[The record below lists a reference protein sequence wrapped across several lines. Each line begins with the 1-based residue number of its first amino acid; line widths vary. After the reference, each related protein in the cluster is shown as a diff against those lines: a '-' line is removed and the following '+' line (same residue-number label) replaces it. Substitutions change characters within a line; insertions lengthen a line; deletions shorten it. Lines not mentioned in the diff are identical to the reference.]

1 MHPIVRNILAVI
13 AGAFIGSLVN
23 GSLIMMSSFIIPP
36 PNGADVTTE
45 EGLKAAM
52 HLFEPKHFIMP
63 FLAHAIGTL
72 IGAVI
77 AVAIA
82 ANNKMKM
89 AIIVGILF
97 LMGGIA
103 NVLMLPAPMW
113 FNILDLV
120 AAYFP
125 MAFLAGKIMIKK

>member
-125 MAFLAGKIMIKK
+125 MAYLAGKIMIKK

>member
-13 AGAFIGSLVN
+13 AGAVIGSLVN

-45 EGLKAAM
+45 EGLKSAM

-72 IGAVI
+72 IGAVV

-89 AIIVGILF
+89 AIIVSILF

-125 MAFLAGKIMIKK
+125 MAFLAGKIMTKK

>member
-120 AAYFP
+120 VAYFP

>member
-97 LMGGIA
+97 FMGGIA

-120 AAYFP
+120 VAYFP

>member
-23 GSLIMMSSFIIPP
+23 GSLIMMSGSIIPP

-72 IGAVI
+72 IGAVV

-89 AIIVGILF
+89 AIIVGVLF

-120 AAYFP
+120 VAYFP

>member
-23 GSLIMMSSFIIPP
+23 GSLIMMSGSIIPP

-72 IGAVI
+72 IGAVV
-77 AVAIA
+77 AVSIA

-89 AIIVGILF
+89 AIIVGVLF

-120 AAYFP
+120 VAYFP
-125 MAFLAGKIMIKK
+125 MAFLAGKLMIKK

>member
-89 AIIVGILF
+89 AIIVSILF

>member
-23 GSLIMMSSFIIPP
+23 GSLIMMSGSIIPP

-72 IGAVI
+72 IGAVV
-77 AVAIA
+77 AVSIA

-89 AIIVGILF
+89 AIIVGVLF

-120 AAYFP
+120 VAYFP

>member
-13 AGAFIGSLVN
+13 AGAVIGSLVN

-72 IGAVI
+72 IGAVV

-89 AIIVGILF
+89 AIIVGVLF

-125 MAFLAGKIMIKK
+125 MAYLAGKIMIKK

>member
-72 IGAVI
+72 IGAVV

-89 AIIVGILF
+89 AIIVGVLF

-125 MAFLAGKIMIKK
+125 MAYLAGKIMIKK

>member
-13 AGAFIGSLVN
+13 AGAVIGSLVN
-23 GSLIMMSSFIIPP
+23 GSLIMMSSSIITPP
-36 PNGADVTTE
+36 AGANVTTE

-63 FLAHAIGTL
+63 FLAHALGTL
-72 IGAVI
+72 NGAMI

-89 AIIVGILF
+89 AMVVGVLF
-97 LMGGIA
+97 LMAGIA
-103 NVLMLPAPMW
+103 NVLILSAPMW

-120 AAYFP
+120 AAYLP
-125 MAFLAGKIMIKK
+125 MAYLGGKIMIKK

>member
-89 AIIVGILF
+89 AIIVSILF

-125 MAFLAGKIMIKK
+125 MAYLAGKIMIKK